1 MVAERL
7 FPSRTALERRVL
19 HGTTTAF
26 PGRRD
31 ARETVSSAHEVA
43 LFLCHFLLEKQKKVE

>member
-19 HGTTTAF
+19 RGTTTAF